1 MSKIET
7 ANKANIVI
15 LGAGSIGCYLGGCLL
30 SIGANVTLIGRA
42 RLKDQIANGGLTLT
56 DWRGRNTKLKPAD
69 VNFTESAEVMARADY
84 ILVCVKSGD
93 TQEAASLIAQY
104 ENSDPL
110 KDNPVVISF
119 QNGVRNGRVLS
130 ECLPNYT
137 VMKGMVP
144 FNVLG
149 QGDGHFHCGT
159 EGDLCIEDKSGQ
171 AKDLVG
177 LLEMANLPVKVFKDL
192 SSVQWGKLLMNLN
205 NAVNALSGRPLLE
218 QLNDSAYRKVM
229 AVVLKEA
236 LATMKAAGIE
246 PAKTG
251 KVIPKLM
258 PYIMSLPNFL
268 FEKVAA
274 ATLKIDPQA
283 RSSMYEDLALNR
295 KTEVDYLNGEI
306 VALGEAHHVSTPAN
320 TAILKLIKAAE
331 SANDGSPMLS
341 AAALQHAIAVN

>member
-1 MSKIET
+1 MT

-42 RLKDQIANGGLTLT
+42 RLKDQIANSGLTLT

-69 VNFTESAEVMARADY
+69 VNFTENAEVMAGADY

-104 ENSDPL
+104 ENSDSL

-119 QNGVRNGRVLS
+119 QNGVRNGQVLS
-130 ECLPNYT
+130 ECLPNHT
-137 VMKGMVP
+137 VMKGMV
-144 FNVLG
+144 
-149 QGDGHFHCGT
+149 
-159 EGDLCIEDKSGQ
+159 IEDTTGKSG
-171 AKDLVG
+171 DLVG
-177 LLEMANLPVKVFKDL
+177 LFAMADLPVQVYKNL

-205 NAVNALSGRPLLE
+205 NAVNALSGKPLLE
-218 QLNDSAYRKVM
+218 QLHDNEYRKVM

-236 LATMKAAGIE
+236 LVAMKTAGIE

-251 KVIPKLM
+251 KVVPKLM

-268 FEKVAA
+268 FKKVAA

-306 VALGEAHHVSTPAN
+306 VALGEAHQVSTPAN
-320 TAILKLIKAAE
+320 TAIVKLIKAAE
-331 SANDGSPMLS
+331 SAREGAPRLT
-341 AAALQHAIAVN
+341 AATLQQAIAAS

>member
-42 RLKDQIANGGLTLT
+42 RLKDQIANDGLTLT
-56 DWRGRNTKLKPAD
+56 DWRGRNTKIKPAD

-93 TQEAASLIAQY
+93 TQEAGLLIAQY
-104 ENSDPL
+104 GNSL
-110 KDNPVVISF
+110 LQKANPVVISF
-119 QNGVRNGRVLS
+119 QNGVRNAQVLS

-171 AKDLVG
+171 AKELVG

-205 NAVNALSGRPLLE
+205 NAVNALSGRTLLE

-236 LATMKAAGIE
+236 LGTMKAAGIE

-306 VALGEAHHVSTPAN
+306 VALGEAHQVSTPAN
-320 TAILKLIKAAE
+320 IAILKLIKAAE

-341 AAALQHAIAVN
+341 AAALQQAIAVN

>member
-1 MSKIET
+1 MSKIKT
-7 ANKANIVI
+7 ANKANIVM

-30 SIGANVTLIGRA
+30 SVGANVTLIGRA
-42 RLKDQIANGGLTLT
+42 RLKEQIGKSGLTLT
-56 DWRGRNTKLKPAD
+56 DWRGRNTKLKPDA
-69 VNFTESAEVMARADY
+69 VNFTKSAEVMENADY

-93 TQEAASLIAQY
+93 TQEAALLIAQY
-104 ENSDPL
+104 GNSL
-110 KDNPVVISF
+110 LQKTNPIVISF
-119 QNGVRNGRVLS
+119 QNGVRNAQVLS

-159 EGDLCIEDKSGQ
+159 EGNLCIEDKAGK
-171 AKDLVG
+171 AEDLVG
-177 LLEMANLPVKVFKDL
+177 LFDMADLPVQVYKDL

-205 NAVNALSGRPLLE
+205 NAVNALSGKPLLE
-218 QLNDSAYRKVM
+218 QLHDNEYRKVM

-236 LATMKAAGIE
+236 LVAMKTAGIE

-251 KVIPKLM
+251 KVVPKLM

-268 FEKVAA
+268 FKKVAA

-306 VALGEAHHVSTPAN
+306 VALGEAHQVSTPAN
-320 TAILKLIKAAE
+320 TAIVKLIKAAE
-331 SANDGSPMLS
+331 SAREGSPRLS
-341 AAALQHAIAVN
+341 ATTLQQAIAAS

>member
-1 MSKIET
+1 MTASKT
-7 ANKANIVI
+7 NIVI

-42 RLKDQIANGGLTLT
+42 RLKDQISSSGLTLT
-56 DWRGRNTKLKPAD
+56 DWHGRNTKLKPAD
-69 VNFTESAEVMARADY
+69 VNFTESAEVMADADY

-93 TQEAASLIAQY
+93 TQEAGLLIAQY
-104 ENSDPL
+104 ANSL
-110 KDNPVVISF
+110 LHTANPIVISF
-119 QNGVRNGRVLS
+119 QNGVRNGQVLS
-130 ECLPNYT
+130 ECLPNHT

-171 AKDLVG
+171 ANDLVS
-177 LLEMANLPVKVFKDL
+177 LLEIADLPVQVYKDL

-251 KVIPKLM
+251 KVVPKLM

-268 FEKVAA
+268 FKKVAA

-306 VALGEAHHVSTPAN
+306 VALGEAHQVSTPAN

-331 SANDGSPMLS
+331 SASDGAPMLS
-341 AAALQHAIAVN
+341 AAALQQAIAVN

>member
-42 RLKDQIANGGLTLT
+42 RLKDQIANDGLTLT
-56 DWRGRNTKLKPAD
+56 DWRGRNTKIKPAD

-119 QNGVRNGRVLS
+119 QNGVRNGQVLS

-159 EGDLCIEDKSGQ
+159 EGDLCIEHKAGK
-171 AKDLVG
+171 AEDLVG
-177 LLEMANLPVKVFKDL
+177 LFDMADLPVQVYKDL

-236 LATMKAAGIE
+236 LATMKTAGIE

-251 KVIPKLM
+251 NVIPKLM

-341 AAALQHAIAVN
+341 AAALQQAIAVN

>member
-7 ANKANIVI
+7 VNKPNIVI

-30 SIGANVTLIGRA
+30 SVGADVTLIGRA
-42 RLKDQIANGGLTLT
+42 RLQSQIAQSGLTLT
-56 DWRGRNTKLKPAD
+56 DWRGRNTSLKPSD
-69 VNFTESAEVMARADY
+69 VKFTESAEVMANADY

-93 TQEAASLIAQY
+93 THEAASLIA
-104 ENSDPL
+104 ECGN
-110 KDNPVVISF
+110 NPTQKANPTVVSF
-119 QNGVRNGRVLS
+119 QNGVRNAQVLS
-130 ECLPNYT
+130 ERLPNNMI
-137 VMKGMVP
+137 MKGMVP
-144 FNVLG
+144 FNVLS
-149 QGDGHFHCGT
+149 QGEGHFHCGT
-159 EGDLCIEDKSGQ
+159 EGNLCVEDPSGNAADLIALFERAD
-171 AKDLVG
+171 
-177 LLEMANLPVKVFKDL
+177 LPVNVYDDL

-236 LATMKAAGIE
+236 LAAMKAAGIG

-268 FEKVAA
+268 FKKVAA
-274 ATLKIDPQA
+274 STLKIDPQA

-306 VALGEAHHVSTPAN
+306 VMLGLANQVSTPVNA
-320 TAILKLIKAAE
+320 TMVSLIKAAE
-331 SANDGSPMLS
+331 SAKMGSPRLS
-341 AAALQHAIAVN
+341 ASALQQAIGKK

>member
-1 MSKIET
+1 MSKIKT

-42 RLKDQIANGGLTLT
+42 RLKDQIANSGLTLT

-69 VNFTESAEVMARADY
+69 INFTENAEVMASADY

-93 TQEAASLIAQY
+93 TQEAASLIAEY
-104 ENSDPL
+104 ENSDSL

-119 QNGVRNGRVLS
+119 QNGVRNGQVLS
-130 ECLPNYT
+130 ECLPNHT

-159 EGDLCIEDKSGQ
+159 EGNLCVEDKTGKSG
-171 AKDLVG
+171 DLVA
-177 LLEMANLPVKVFKDL
+177 LFDMADLPVHVYKDL

-218 QLNDSAYRKVM
+218 QLHDNEYRKVM

-236 LATMKAAGIE
+236 LVAMKAAGIE

-251 KVIPKLM
+251 KVVPKLM

-268 FEKVAA
+268 FKKVAA

-306 VALGEAHHVSTPAN
+306 VALGEAHQVSTPAN
-320 TAILKLIKAAE
+320 TAIVKLIKAAE
-331 SANDGSPMLS
+331 NARDGSPRLS
-341 AAALQHAIAVN
+341 AATLQQAIVAN

>member
-7 ANKANIVI
+7 ANTANIVI

-30 SIGANVTLIGRA
+30 SIGANVNLIGRA
-42 RLKDQIANGGLTLT
+42 RLKSQIANSGLTLT

-69 VNFTESAEVMARADY
+69 ISFTENAEVMARADY

-93 TQEAASLIAQY
+93 TKEAASLIAQY

-130 ECLPNYT
+130 ECLPNHT

-159 EGDLCIEDKSGQ
+159 EGDLCIEDGSGK
-171 AKDLVG
+171 AGDLVT
-177 LLEMANLPVKVFKDL
+177 LFERADLPVNVYTDL

-251 KVIPKLM
+251 KVVPKLM

-268 FEKVAA
+268 FKKVAA

-306 VALGEAHHVSTPAN
+306 VALGLAHHVNTPAN
-320 TAILKLIKAAE
+320 AAIVKLIKAAE
-331 SANDGSPMLS
+331 SASDGSPMLS
-341 AAALQHAIAVN
+341 AAALQEAIAVS

>member
-42 RLKDQIANGGLTLT
+42 RLKDQIANDGLTLT
-56 DWRGRNTKLKPAD
+56 DWRGRNTKIKPAD

-104 ENSDPL
+104 EISDPL

-192 SSVQWGKLLMNLN
+192 TSVQWGKLLMNLN
-205 NAVNALSGRPLLE
+205 NAVNALSGSPLLE

-236 LATMKAAGIE
+236 LGTMKAAGIE

-341 AAALQHAIAVN
+341 AAALQQAIAVN

>member
-7 ANKANIVI
+7 ANTANIVI

-69 VNFTESAEVMARADY
+69 ISFTENAEVMARADY

-130 ECLPNYT
+130 ECLPNHT

-218 QLNDSAYRKVM
+218 QLNDSAYRKIM

-251 KVIPKLM
+251 KVVPKLM

-268 FEKVAA
+268 FKKVAA

-306 VALGEAHHVSTPAN
+306 IALGEAHHVSTPAN

-331 SANDGSPMLS
+331 SANNGSPRLS
-341 AAALQHAIAVN
+341 AAALQQAIAVS

>member
-1 MSKIET
+1 MSKAAT
-7 ANKANIVI
+7 ANTANIVI

-42 RLKDQIANGGLTLT
+42 RLKIQIANSGLTLT
-56 DWRGRNTKLKPAD
+56 DWRGRDTKLKPRD
-69 VNFTESAEVMARADY
+69 VNFTENAEVMAIADY

-119 QNGVRNGRVLS
+119 QNGVRNGRLLS
-130 ECLPNYT
+130 ECLPNHT

-171 AKDLVG
+171 ATDLVG

-236 LATMKAAGIE
+236 LAIMKAAGIE

-251 KVIPKLM
+251 KVVPKLM

-268 FEKVAA
+268 FKKVAA

-306 VALGEAHHVSTPAN
+306 VALGLAHEVSTPAN
-320 TAILKLIKAAE
+320 TAIVELIKAAE
-331 SANDGSPMLS
+331 NANDGSPRLS
-341 AAALQHAIAVN
+341 ASALQQAIGMK